1 MALFEDAVRF
11 GGLVMAHTAYVAS
24 DLEHGALIC
33 PFSVIETEG
42 ERQIIAFESDSQAE
56 SIERGK
62 ASFEDY
68 KNTVELWSL
77 AREGLLSFVG
87 SNEPKQDVLTVSAW
101 KTGLDEPVTL
111 HQCFRPKSSGDFRLI
126 GYLTVSIHGM
136 KPPEPAHSAL
146 VSIALE
152 GVRQH
157 PQGKLWEAWA
167 ESEV

>member
-11 GGLVMAHTAYVAS
+11 GGLVMAHAAYVAS

-33 PFSVIETEG
+33 PFSVIETDG
-42 ERQIIAFESDSQAE
+42 ERQVRAYESDSQAE

-68 KNTVELWSL
+68 KNTVDLWSL
-77 AREGLLSFVG
+77 AREGLLSSVG
-87 SNEPKQDVLTVSAW
+87 GNEPKQDVLTVSAW
-101 KTGLDEPVTL
+101 KTGLDEPVIL
-111 HQCFRPKSSGDFRLI
+111 HQCFKPKSSGDFRLV
-126 GYLTVSIHGM
+126 GSLTVSIHGM
-136 KPPEPAHSAL
+136 RPPEPAHSAL

-157 PQGKLWEAWA
+157 PQGDFWDQWA
-167 ESEV
+167 ESGV